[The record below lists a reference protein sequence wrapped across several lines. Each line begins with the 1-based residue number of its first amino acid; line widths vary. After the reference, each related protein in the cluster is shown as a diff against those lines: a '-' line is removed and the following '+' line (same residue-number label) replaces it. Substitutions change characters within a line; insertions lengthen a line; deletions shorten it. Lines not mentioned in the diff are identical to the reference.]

1 MPGLAKKN
9 SHYFSLRIPVPGQDI
24 SRQSQTL
31 MDEGKTKL
39 DAKRASVNDNY
50 FAAAATGAP
59 QTQMNTKS
67 SFTFDKDSS
76 S

>member
-1 MPGLAKKN
+1 
-9 SHYFSLRIPVPGQDI
+9 
-24 SRQSQTL
+24 

-59 QTQMNTKS
+59 QTQMNTKR